1 VAQGE
6 GEHAAVAAAVELEE
20 SEVFDQTCFAAVEV
34 AAAANPLVVELAAAA
49 VVVAGLPLA
58 VSAAAAEPVELV
70 EKMPVIV
77 VTGLVLQM
85 SAAAAA
91 AVAELEPAVVAEEI
105 VVVVGGGEGFVD
117 VTSA

>member
-1 VAQGE
+1 M
-6 GEHAAVAAAVELEE
+6 
-20 SEVFDQTCFAAVEV
+20 
-34 AAAANPLVVELAAAA
+34 ELAAAA

-58 VSAAAAEPVELV
+58 VSAAAEPVELV

-91 AVAELEPAVVAEEI
+91 AAAAVAAA
-105 VVVVGGGEGFVD
+105 
-117 VTSA
+117 T

>member
-1 VAQGE
+1 MY
-6 GEHAAVAAAVELEE
+6 
-20 SEVFDQTCFAAVEV
+20 
-34 AAAANPLVVELAAAA
+34 LVVELAAAA

-58 VSAAAAEPVELV
+58 VSAAAEPVELV

-91 AVAELEPAVVAEEI
+91 AAAVAAA
-105 VVVVGGGEGFVD
+105 
-117 VTSA
+117 T

>member
-1 VAQGE
+1 LTNNRTR
-6 GEHAAVAAAVELEE
+6 HANVY
-20 SEVFDQTCFAAVEV
+20 
-34 AAAANPLVVELAAAA
+34 LVVELAAAA

-91 AVAELEPAVVAEEI
+91 AAVAAA
-105 VVVVGGGEGFVD
+105 
-117 VTSA
+117 T